1 MFCPFCGSQNV
12 PDASL
17 CSNCGYSFS
26 SNKGAPTPPVSPD
39 WEEHGHLF
47 NIVSFLITVR
57 DVLFSPTATF
67 RGLKRGNTLFN
78 AFLFGLI
85 GATIGG
91 AANTFWQFLVSI
103 MGFAPEGG
111 ALYRW
116 FGTTSTF
123 IVTLFMVP
131 FISAISILLMS
142 AVLHFLLTL
151 FGGAKK
157 GFPATF
163 KVFAYAEGAT
173 ALLGVIPFCG
183 SVAGLVWLLVICII
197 GLKEAHETT
206 HGKTLAAVLLPL
218 LLCCVCA
225 AFAAF
230 ILVLSGVSLARFN
243 HFFPWQ

>member
-1 MFCPFCGSQNV
+1 MFCPFCGSQNT

-26 SNKGAPTPPVSPD
+26 ANQGAPVSPVSPD
-39 WEEHGHLF
+39 WEEHGHIL
-47 NIVSFLITVR
+47 NIVSFFITVR
-57 DVLFSPTATF
+57 DVLFSPTLTF
-67 RGLKRGNTLFN
+67 RHLKRDNAVFN

-91 AANTFWQFLVSI
+91 AANTLWQFLVSI

-111 ALYRW
+111 ALSRW

-131 FISAISILLMS
+131 LMSALSILLMS
-142 AVLHFLLTL
+142 VVLHFILKLL
-151 FGGAKK
+151 GGADR

-163 KVFAYAEGAT
+163 KVFAYAQGAT
-173 ALLGVIPFCG
+173 ALLGVVPFCG
-183 SVAGLVWLLVICII
+183 SVAGFFWLLVICII

-206 HGKTLAAVLLPL
+206 HGKSMAAVLLPL
-218 LLCCVCA
+218 ALCCVCA
-225 AFAAF
+225 AFAVF
-230 ILVLSGVSLARFN
+230 LLVLSGISLARFN